1 MATSCFTNPNKH
13 VVPPNSP
20 GDPGGSDPGSAPA
33 LPAFQPSSLPALTRK
48 VVSLRADLPE
58 GRPKLA
64 HDLSEHDAIDTTM
77 GPNRHSVVKPDG
89 DGT

>member
-1 MATSCFTNPNKH
+1 MLCH
-13 VVPPNSP
+13 QILQGIQ
-20 GDPGGSDPGSAPA
+20 GDPIRDQRQP
-33 LPAFQPSSLPALTRK
+33 FQPSSLPALTRK

>member
-1 MATSCFTNPNKH
+1 MPLPVSRPTNMFFPTN
-13 VVPPNSP
+13 VS
-20 GDPGGSDPGSAPA
+20 GS
-33 LPAFQPSSLPALTRK
+33 RK

-77 GPNRHSVVKPDG
+77 GPNRHLVVDLVYLGGLRRDG
-89 DGT
+89 DGKIA

>member
-1 MATSCFTNPNKH
+1 MRDQRQP
-13 VVPPNSP
+13 
-20 GDPGGSDPGSAPA
+20 
-33 LPAFQPSSLPALTRK
+33 FQPSSLPALRK

-89 DGT
+89 DRT